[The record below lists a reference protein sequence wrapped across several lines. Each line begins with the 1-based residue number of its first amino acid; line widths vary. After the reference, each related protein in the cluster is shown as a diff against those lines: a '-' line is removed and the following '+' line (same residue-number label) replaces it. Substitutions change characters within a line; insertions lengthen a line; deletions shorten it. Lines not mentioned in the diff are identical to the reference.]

1 MTGRTVAVLT
11 NFLPPYRLPVFRS
24 LRTKVTAL
32 RILVSTRMEPNRR
45 WECQWEDLDV
55 QVQKCLT
62 LPKKWG
68 HPAGF
73 RSDGYV
79 HIPYDTYPSLT
90 RMRPGVVISAE
101 LGARSLLALLY
112 RKSPGGA
119 QSRLILWATLS
130 ERTEQGRGILREGL
144 RRLLLRAAD
153 GVIVNGDSGAR
164 YARRLGARPNR
175 LFRVP
180 YTVEVEQ
187 FKHAPLERE
196 PASGL
201 RLLYVSSLEERK
213 GVQPFVTAL
222 SRWAELH
229 PEREVEFRIAGSGPL
244 EAWLSSLTTP
254 PNLSVRLLGQI
265 PYKNLPRVYAECG
278 IFVFP
283 TLADEWGLVVNEAM
297 ASGLPVLGSVYSQAV
312 EELVEDGAN
321 GWVFRPDRSEELY
334 QALERVFSTPAASLY
349 QMRVN
354 ARKRVE
360 KLTPDWVADRIC
372 QVIENVCRSNPTG
385 S

>member
-1 MTGRTVAVLT
+1 MTGHTVVVLT

-24 LRTKVTAL
+24 LRTKASAV
-32 RILVSTRMEPNRR
+32 RILLSTRMEPNRR

-55 QVQKCLT
+55 RVQKCFT
-62 LPKKWG
+62 LPKKWR

-79 HIPYDTYPSLT
+79 HIPYDTYLSLR
-90 RMRPGVVISAE
+90 RMRPDVVISAE

-112 RKSPGGA
+112 RRSPGGVE
-119 QSRLILWATLS
+119 SRLILWATLS
-130 ERTEQGRGILREGL
+130 ERTEQGRGILRECL

-164 YARRLGARPNR
+164 YAARLGTRPNR

-180 YTVEVEQ
+180 QTGEVQE
-187 FKHAPLERE
+187 FMRAPLERG
-196 PASGL
+196 PANGL
-201 RLLYVSSLEERK
+201 RLLYVGLLEERK
-213 GVQPFVTAL
+213 GVPSFVTVL
-222 SRWAELH
+222 SRWAERH
-229 PEREVEFRIAGSGPL
+229 PERDIQFRIAGSGPL
-244 EAWLSSLTTP
+244 DAWLSSLSTP
-254 PNLSVRLLGQI
+254 RNLSVRLLGEV
-265 PYKNLPRVYAECG
+265 PYKDLPRVYEECG

-283 TLADEWGLVVNEAM
+283 TLADEWGLVINEAM

-312 EELVEDGAN
+312 EELVEDGVN
-321 GWVFRPDRSEELY
+321 GWVFRPDRSQELY
-334 QALERVFSTPAASLY
+334 QALERVFSTPTASLD

-360 KLTPDWVADRIC
+360 KLTPDWVADQIC
-372 QVIENVCRSNPTG
+372 QVIEDVCRSNPTG